1 MDHSTLLRG
10 KSALVTGG
18 DRGIGKGIATALARA
33 GARVAVNYHSEP
45 ELAAATVG
53 ELGALG
59 ADAFAVRADVRSSAE
74 VTEMIDQV
82 AERFGRLDV
91 LVNNAGVQTWKPL
104 LDVTEDEWDL
114 VVDTNLKGSFLCTQA
129 GARHM
134 AARGG
139 GSIVQIGSGC
149 NKVPFPSLV
158 AYTASKGGIEMLTR
172 VAAIELGPFG
182 IRVNCV
188 APGAVE
194 IERTR
199 EESPDYAAR
208 WSAITPLGRV
218 ATPADVGRAVV
229 FLASDESAFVTGQ
242 TLWVDGGLFSQP
254 RWAYDDAD
262 RVAPA
267 EATRAAPGS
276 AATPRPRARS
286 ESTPT

>member
-1 MDHSTLLRG
+1 MDHATKLGG
-10 KSALVTGG
+10 KVALVTGA

-33 GARVAVNYHSEP
+33 GGRVAVNYHSEP
-45 ELAAATVG
+45 ELAAATTA
-53 ELGALG
+53 ELRALG
-59 ADAFAVRADVRSSAE
+59 ADAFAVRADVRSKADVTAMIAE
-74 VTEMIDQV
+74 VV
-82 AERFGRLDV
+82 ERFGDLDV
-91 LVNNAGVQTWKPL
+91 LVNNAGVQTWQPL
-104 LDVTEDEWDL
+104 LDVSEDEWDL

-129 GARHM
+129 AARHM
-134 AARGG
+134 ATRGG

-149 NKVPFPSLV
+149 NKVPFPNLA

-172 VAAIELGPFG
+172 VAAVELGPLG

-194 IERTR
+194 IDRTR

-218 ATPADVGRAVV
+218 GTPADIGQAVV

-254 RWAYDDAD
+254 RWPYEDEARAE
-262 RVAPA
+262 PA
-267 EATRAAPGS
+267 AAARAEPDPAAP
-276 AATPRPRARS
+276 TRPRARS
-286 ESTPT
+286 ESTST